1 MKSGY
6 VKIIISIILASIIIF
21 ITAVYNI
28 GNGLAYL
35 FGNIPNPEA
44 EKKYKRNYKIL
55 YSLVVPAI
63 LAFWGIYDLTKN

>member
-28 GNGLAYL
+28 GKGL
-35 FGNIPNPEA
+35 GNTLTPE
-44 EKKYKRNYKIL
+44 KNKVDNRIL
-55 YSLVVPAI
+55 YSLVAPAI
-63 LAFWGIYDLTKN
+63 LLFWGIYDLVKN